1 MLLSPNSRRVFA
13 LYGPEISSWQ
23 HRPPDSL
30 LQMLCLNQITFL
42 PVRMLN
48 YLKLSFFLFLP
59 NGYFFSSLILL
70 WLAVM
75 LAAEQ
80 FINLCQERFMYLFID
95 TTAAS
100 REPRTFNSKSVA
112 PLLSLQWFKE
122 VHTQQPALC
131 LMCVFM
137 GNVVCF
143 YAFPGIWLENILRVH
158 FRGESP
164 LSSASVT
171 LNFVSWKNF
180 FTQTAGSCGWRV
192 CLLSSQLA
200 VWELSGLKWASHLV

>member
-1 MLLSPNSRRVFA
+1 
-13 LYGPEISSWQ
+13 
-23 HRPPDSL
+23 
-30 LQMLCLNQITFL
+30 MLCLNQITFL

-143 YAFPGIWLENILRVH
+143 YAFPGIWLENIFEGAFQSREPTEQCFTHSELCVLEELFH
-158 FRGESP
+158 PNCWKLWLKGLFAFQPISSLITQWPEMS
-164 LSSASVT
+164 LSSR
-171 LNFVSWKNF
+171 LM
-180 FTQTAGSCGWRV
+180 QI
-192 CLLSSQLA
+192 
-200 VWELSGLKWASHLV
+200 GLQRKFGN